1 MRVSALERFLSID
14 RVRQQTAVKTK
25 AGFARPVLCEQT
37 MKEDDGPFLATNLR
51 GSFLP
56 SRRSL
61 DGVVRFAFT
70 ECPVGSEGKLLT
82 ELYDVLWRTSV
93 QQGWGNR
100 CIDLGQARPLM
111 ETLGVT
117 PGAFIVGPSILAS
130 ATGKDLSEED
140 IDKLMRYQGFVA
152 EVDGV
157 KILASDL
164 PEGKAILATVPSQTG
179 LYVRSGD
186 YLGVLICRA
195 NRSLVLVGAE

>member
-1 MRVSALERFLSID
+1 M
-14 RVRQQTAVKTK
+14 
-25 AGFARPVLCEQT
+25 
-37 MKEDDGPFLATNLR
+37 
-51 GSFLP
+51 
-56 SRRSL
+56 
-61 DGVVRFAFT
+61 VRFAFT
-70 ECPVGSEGKLLT
+70 ECPVEEEGHLLT

-100 CIDLGQARPLM
+100 CIDLGQARDLM
-111 ETLGVT
+111 KALGGT

-164 PEGKAILATVPSQTG
+164 PDGKTILASAPSQVG
-179 LYVRSGD
+179 FYVRSGD

-195 NRSLVLVGAE
+195 SHSLILVGTE